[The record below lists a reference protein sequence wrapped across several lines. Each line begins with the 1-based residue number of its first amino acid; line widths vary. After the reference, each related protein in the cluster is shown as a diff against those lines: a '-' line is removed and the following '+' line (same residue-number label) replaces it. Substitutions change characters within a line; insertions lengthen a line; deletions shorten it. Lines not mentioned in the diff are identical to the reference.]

1 LGAAPYRLADEQAL
15 FFGYKRDVQRF
26 ETTLDRNIEWIA
38 LAQHHGLPT
47 RLLDW
52 TTNAFVAAWFAV
64 ENESL
69 TANGR
74 IHMLQINTND
84 ILDDVPDIFSTAI
97 TTPILVRV
105 PPRAARL
112 TAQQGL
118 FSLHPDPTVNW
129 TPVGSGIFYDSF
141 DVPLVAKPF
150 FRQALHAFGFNQ
162 ERLMTD
168 LDGLCAT
175 LAWGYRTRV

>member
-1 LGAAPYRLADEQAL
+1 MSVLLHPTWLDFVDTASRRTDGTWLFRGHANIDWGLVPSAGRREILGAAPYRLADEKAL
-15 FFGYKRDVQRF
+15 FFDYKRDVQRF
-26 ETTLDRNIEWIA
+26 ETTLDRNIEWLA

-97 TTPILVRV
+97 
-105 PPRAARL
+105 
-112 TAQQGL
+112 
-118 FSLHPDPTVNW
+118 
-129 TPVGSGIFYDSF
+129 
-141 DVPLVAKPF
+141 
-150 FRQALHAFGFNQ
+150 
-162 ERLMTD
+162 
-168 LDGLCAT
+168 
-175 LAWGYRTRV
+175 